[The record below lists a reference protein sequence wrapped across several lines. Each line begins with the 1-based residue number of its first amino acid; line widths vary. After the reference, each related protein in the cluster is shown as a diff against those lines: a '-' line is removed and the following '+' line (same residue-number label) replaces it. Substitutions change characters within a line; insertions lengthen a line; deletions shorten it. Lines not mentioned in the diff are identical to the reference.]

1 MLKTDTWGPTFTAT
15 LILRYLHAFAGELKH
30 LGSDGRGSVLL
41 AIAAGWGLT
50 IGARTIYPVLLPHLR
65 TAYGLSLTSAG
76 ALLTI
81 LFVMYALGQ
90 LPGGI
95 LADRIGERKTL
106 TLSLGISSVALLL
119 VVLSRS
125 SLVLFVLTGAFGF
138 GVGLYAIARFTA
150 IATLY
155 PEGYGTAIGVTN
167 AAPEIGQAV
176 LPPIAGVVAAAVGWQ
191 FGFGFAIPVF
201 LIIAIVLWTSLP
213 AHAPSERSAVDT
225 FSSET
230 LRFLLSELR
239 KPPVV
244 LATLLMILGISV
256 WQAFTGFYPTYL
268 IEEKGLSSAVA
279 SALFGL
285 YFAATALV
293 HPLSGAIYDRLDV
306 RFTYA
311 IVAISVPVLVALTIA
326 ENVWL
331 LVVISILLGTLL
343 GFETS
348 TESYLVR
355 ALPSSVEG
363 TGFGILRTTV
373 FAAGATSPI
382 VFGAAADRHLFD
394 EMFLVLA
401 AIMFIVIVLATR
413 LPITTD

>member
-1 MLKTDTWGPTFTAT
+1 MLNTGTRRYLSAST
-15 LILRYLHAFAGELKH
+15 LFLRYLSAFGSELKH
-30 LGSDGRGSVLL
+30 LGSDGRGSLLL
-41 AIAAGWGLT
+41 AIGAGWGLT
-50 IGARTIYPVLLPHLR
+50 TGARTIYPVLLPHLR
-65 TAYGLSLTSAG
+65 ASYGLTLTGAG
-76 ALLTI
+76 ALLTV
-81 LFVMYALGQ
+81 LFATYALGQ

-106 TLSLGISSVALLL
+106 TLSLGVSSVALLF

-125 SLVLFVLTGAFGF
+125 SPVLFVLTALFGF

-155 PEGYGTAIGVTN
+155 PERYGTAIGVTN
-167 AAPEIGQAV
+167 AAPEVGQAV
-176 LPPIAGVVAAAVGWQ
+176 LPPVAGVVAAAVGWQ
-191 FGFGFAIPVF
+191 FGFGFAIPLF
-201 LIIAIVLWTSLP
+201 LIIAVVLWTSLP
-213 AHAPSERSAVDT
+213 AHTAGERGAVDT

-230 LRFLLSELR
+230 LRVLRSELR

-268 IEEKGLSSAVA
+268 TEEKGLSSPVA
-279 SALFGL
+279 SVLFGL
-285 YFAATALV
+285 YFGATAFV
-293 HPLSGAIYDRLDV
+293 HPLSGAIYDRLGV

-311 IVAISVPVLVALTIA
+311 VVGLSVPALVALTVV

-355 ALPSSVEG
+355 TLPSSVEG
-363 TGFGILRTTV
+363 TGFGILRTTI
-373 FAAGATSPI
+373 FAVGATSPI
-382 VFGAAADRHLFD
+382 VFGAAADRDFFD
-394 EMFLVLA
+394 EMFLLLA
-401 AIMFIVIVLATR
+401 AILFVMVVLATR
-413 LPITTD
+413 LPVATD